1 MNHLPEIVL
10 DDRRFQELV
19 SEARTRIAL
28 SCPEW
33 TEHNVSDPG
42 ITLIE
47 LFAWAP
53 EVGDALYLGF
63 DEDISDLLM
72 RVEIDASVARGA
84 GVDPNDPP
92 LRWEVSDGN
101 DGWSEAEVLEDRT
114 GGFNF
119 GAGVVELQC
128 PPQSGVALLAGHRLR
143 WLRCKISD
151 RTRGGGAATYSHP
164 PANYSIAARP
174 NRAP

>member
-1 MNHLPEIVL
+1 MARPQGPDRLP
-10 DDRRFQELV
+10 
-19 SEARTRIAL
+19 
-28 SCPEW
+28 
-33 TEHNVSDPG
+33 
-42 ITLIE
+42 
-47 LFAWAP
+47 FASPP

-63 DEDISDLLM
+63 DEDISDLLI

-101 DGWSEAEVLEDRT
+101 DDWREAEVLEDRT

-143 WLRCKISD
+143 WLRCRIS
-151 RTRGGGAATYSHP
+151 RPNPWRRRRGGLHP
-164 PANYSIAARP
+164 PA
-174 NRAP
+174 